1 MSNFVCAL
9 IGVVIA
15 MLVSFI
21 ACWIMFGIWAKKGKL
36 DPKEL
41 GRVVESTGTIVDE
54 TKAEETK
61 DNETVIYAPVE
72 GELVDLTTIKDEVF
86 SSLAMGNGV
95 AINPAKGE
103 VKAPF
108 DGVITTF
115 FPTGHAIGM
124 EADNGAEILIH
135 VGMDTV
141 SLDGEGFVPQVKE
154 GDRVKKGQLLL
165 KFDMDVIKAHGL
177 ETITPVVLTNTDD
190 LKSVSPVKS
199 GKVTEKDVIISF
211 GK

>member
-1 MSNFVCAL
+1 MRHYNAV
-9 IGVVIA
+9 IGVAIA

-41 GRVVESTGTIVDE
+41 GRVVESAGTIV
-54 TKAEETK
+54 EETK
-61 DNETVIYAPVE
+61 DNETVIYVPVE

-95 AINPAKGE
+95 AIRPVKGE

-108 DGVITTF
+108 DGIITTF

-124 EADNGAEILIH
+124 EADNGAEVLIH

-190 LKSVSPVKS
+190 LQSVSPVKS

-211 GK
+211 EK

>member
-1 MSNFVCAL
+1 MKMKEDFLWGGATAANQCEGAYDQDDRGLSSVD
-9 IGVVIA
+9 VIPFGPDRMPVA
-15 MLVSFI
+15 RGQMKMPACDDAHSYPAHDAIDMYHHYKEDIRFI
-21 ACWIMFGIWAKKGKL
+21 RT
-36 DPKEL
+36 D
-41 GRVVESTGTIVDE
+41 
-54 TKAEETK
+54 
-61 DNETVIYAPVE
+61 
-72 GELVDLTTIKDEVF
+72 
-86 SSLAMGNGV
+86 
-95 AINPAKGE
+95 
-103 VKAPF
+103 
-108 DGVITTF
+108 
-115 FPTGHAIGM
+115 AIGM

-190 LKSVSPVKS
+190 LQSVSPVKS

-211 GK
+211 KK